1 MEENL
6 NKTFILAPL
15 IKIPMELKKS
25 KEADLESKKIV
36 FLTVGLVMV
45 SAIVLMA
52 FTYTTVTP
60 DEKITKTEEKKKVSE
75 ELVFEMV
82 EPVEPPQVE
91 QQQAPP
97 PPDLQDII
105 EVPDDEEVPD
115 LVINTDPE
123 EVPPP
128 VEEVKIID
136 EPIQDF
142 VEVDP
147 AFPGGEAAMIQFIQ
161 KNVVYPELSR
171 EMGEQGTVY
180 VQFVVN
186 SDGTIQ
192 DVVVLKGVSE
202 QLDKE
207 AVRVVK
213 KMPAWSPGEQAGKKV
228 RVRYQIPIKFTIA
241 G

>member
-1 MEENL
+1 
-6 NKTFILAPL
+6 
-15 IKIPMELKKS
+15 MELKKS

-36 FLTVGLVMV
+36 FMTVGLVMV

-60 DEKITKTEEKKKVSE
+60 DEKKEFSTEKKKVSD

-82 EPVEPPQVE
+82 EPVEPPPVE
-91 QQQAPP
+91 QQQAAP
-97 PPDLQDII
+97 PPDLEEI
-105 EVPDDEEVPD
+105 EVVDDEEV
-115 LVINTDPE
+115 VEEINLNLDPE
-123 EVPPP
+123 ELPPP
-128 VEEVKIID
+128 VEEEKIID

-147 AFPGGEAAMIQFIQ
+147 AFPGGEAAMIKFIQ
-161 KNVVYPELSR
+161 QNVVYPELSR

-186 SDGTIQ
+186 SDGSIQ

-202 QLDKE
+202 QLNKE

-213 KMPAWSPGEQAGKKV
+213 KMPNWSPGEQAGKKV

-241 G
+241 

>member
-1 MEENL
+1 
-6 NKTFILAPL
+6 
-15 IKIPMELKKS
+15 MELKKS

-60 DEKITKTEEKKKVSE
+60 DEKITKSEEKKKVSE

-82 EPVEPPQVE
+82 EPVEPPPVE

-97 PPDLQDII
+97 PPDLQEI
-105 EVPDDEEVPD
+105 EVVDDEEEVEEID
-115 LVINTDPE
+115 FNLDPE

-186 SDGTIQ
+186 SDGSIQ
-192 DVVVLKGVSE
+192 DVVVLKGVSD

-213 KMPAWSPGEQAGKKV
+213 KMPNWSPGEQAGKKV

-241 G
+241 